1 MTNGPTIMGYNVS
14 VYSFYG
20 ARIPESNLVKYFS
33 NLYEKDIIKDGYVG
47 KEKEYVTEFLGMD
60 WIFQK
65 EFGYRLVFFS
75 KNGSDYKYYLVVD
88 KPMLIYRYDT
98 DSEEYDRLPYECDM
112 ASLKS
117 PGSVDTAKIDE
128 IMKKLKVNNYNVRA
142 RVICDE
148 SF

>member
-20 ARIPESNLVKYFS
+20 AQIPESNLVKYFT
-33 NLYEKDIIKDGYVG
+33 NLYEKDIIKDGYVTR
-47 KEKEYVTEFLGMD
+47 EKEYVTDFLGMD

-75 KNGSDYKYYLVVD
+75 KGDSDYKYYLVID

-98 DSEEYDRLPYECDM
+98 DSEEYDRLPYECNVS
-112 ASLKS
+112 SLKS
-117 PGSVDTAKIDE
+117 PASTDTAKIDE
-128 IMKKLKVNNYNVRA
+128 IMKKLKVTKYKVCA